1 MLQSQPGDRHRA
13 RFLSA
18 GGLGAGAWL
27 GTFPITVMG
36 TARARHFQLALLMR
50 VGGELPELAP
60 VRGWQYP
67 CGARVCGG
75 LHDSYGFHPG
85 TCRAGNRYG
94 LWTLRHDA
102 VQLMLVYVVR
112 RLGFEALSCS
122 AGTGN

>member
-1 MLQSQPGDRHRA
+1 MVTRCRNGQVVPKHKKISWRC
-13 RFLSA
+13 SC
-18 GGLGAGAWL
+18 
-27 GTFPITVMG
+27 VS
-36 TARARHFQLALLMR
+36 
-50 VGGELPELAP
+50 GGELPELAP

-112 RLGFEALSCS
+112 RLGFQALSCS
-122 AGTGN
+122 AGAGNWFGWSGGLAGRQHRL